1 MKCEKYVGP
10 ARHTPCR
17 PGLRRGAWLLRSL
30 LLVLAAVCEHRLC
43 LAAIAA
49 ALSVN
54 KSPHKLPQLE
64 DAQREHQAGGHESD
78 EPQREGQLVQE
89 GVGEL
94 RGDR

>member
-1 MKCEKYVGP
+1 
-10 ARHTPCR
+10 
-17 PGLRRGAWLLRSL
+17 
-30 LLVLAAVCEHRLC
+30 
-43 LAAIAA
+43 
-49 ALSVN
+49 VN